1 MPVLK
6 ESLERKSAFA
16 PPRSAMPVPGEGV
29 SLAGVLALFRG
40 PGCFLL
46 FFAGI
51 GVGLF
56 LFGLAGTFG
65 PYRDSLRENG
75 DPRFFLAAMGM
86 GTIFAL
92 VALRMLQVAAT
103 GSRHEARRRKARVDP
118 GQPWLADYP
127 WTPQGMAPDGSTGIA
142 GMVLGRVAFLSFIGF
157 FNIALASG
165 SWIFIVIIVILDLF
179 GLLILY
185 DSIQKIWQGLRFGR
199 PRIAWQTF
207 PAFTGSRL
215 EAVLHPS
222 RPLPATGPV
231 RATLRCLKDEWSER
245 PADQSGNVARV
256 LEPYIHYEQ
265 EMEIPVPEG
274 PLAEVRIEIEIPG
287 DQPGTDLLKEE
298 AVYWQLLVQ
307 VPVIGPDF
315 ETVFLAPVYRKK

>member
-1 MPVLK
+1 MPVIK
-6 ESLERKSAFA
+6 ESSKRKSAFA
-16 PPRSAMPVPGEGV
+16 PPRSAMPVPGERA
-29 SLAGVLALFRG
+29 SLSGLVALLRG

-46 FFAGI
+46 IFIGI

-86 GTIFAL
+86 GTIFTL
-92 VALRMLQVAAT
+92 VALRMLQVAAA
-103 GSRHEARRRKARVDP
+103 GSRHEDRRKKARVDP
-118 GQPWLADYP
+118 RQPWLADYP
-127 WTPQGMAPDGSTGIA
+127 WQPQGMAPDGSTGIG

-165 SWIFIVIIVILDLF
+165 SWIFIIVIVILDLF

-185 DSIQKIWQGLRFGR
+185 DSIQKVWQGLRFGR

-215 EAVLHPS
+215 EAVLRPS
-222 RPLPATGPV
+222 RRLPATGPV
-231 RATLRCLKDEWSER
+231 RATLRCMKDEWSER
-245 PADQSGNVARV
+245 SSGSSGQVQTV
-256 LEPYIHYEQ
+256 LEPFIHYEQ
-265 EMEIPVPEG
+265 ELEIPIPPG
-274 PLAEVRIEIEIPG
+274 PLDEVRIEIEIPG
-287 DQPGTDLLKEE
+287 DQPGTDLLQEE